1 MMEKET
7 KTARTPTRR
16 QRISKA
22 EQAHRAHLLTV
33 LAAVVAIVGNGLLIT
48 GFIVPPLG
56 EIHPSVL
63 IAFGEGLTFVGTVV
77 GVKYNYKYKYLTH
90 NP

>member
-1 MMEKET
+1 MET
-7 KTARTPTRR
+7 KKPKTPSRR
-16 QRISKA
+16 PRLSKT

-90 NP
+90 TP